1 LNPNEI
7 LITGD
12 RHNPSGGGSPPNPTP
27 GFTFIKSDDLPSF
40 EGIKNLNKEL
50 GLTWE
55 PVNADEIN
63 KVNAERMKNLK
74 SFE

>member
-1 LNPNEI
+1 MATP
-7 LITGD
+7 
-12 RHNPSGGGSPPNPTP
+12 HPNPTP
-27 GFTFIKSDDLPSF
+27 GFTFVKSDDLPSF

-50 GLTWE
+50 GIEWKE
-55 PVNADEIN
+55 VDAVEIN